1 MLTLQQRV
9 DIFKTKKEQDLMSA
23 PCIIQV
29 WTAIMQIAADPLYG
43 KDFEGF
49 SDYLLTKDFL

>member
-1 MLTLQQRV
+1 
-9 DIFKTKKEQDLMSA
+9 MSA
-23 PCIIQV
+23 PCIIQI

-49 SDYLLTKDFL
+49 TDYLLTKDFL